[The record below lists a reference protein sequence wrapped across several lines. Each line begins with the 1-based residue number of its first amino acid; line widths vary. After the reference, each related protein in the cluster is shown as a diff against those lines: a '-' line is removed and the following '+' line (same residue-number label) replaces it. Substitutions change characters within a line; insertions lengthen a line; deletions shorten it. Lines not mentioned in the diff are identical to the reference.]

1 MEAAVLTEGREVH
14 FGLQGMRE
22 RAERIGSKLRLV
34 SSPNSGTEMTLVVP
48 GNVIFRKLNV
58 TRFARLKIFFG
69 RRYVTDEHAD
79 A

>member
-1 MEAAVLTEGREVH
+1 
-14 FGLQGMRE
+14 
-22 RAERIGSKLRLV
+22 
-34 SSPNSGTEMTLVVP
+34 MTLVVP